1 MYTPAA
7 ADPRLV
13 VPAGSA
19 LDVEIAWRDGEL
31 HHRLRESGAVGW
43 QPLAVPALWVNR
55 RRAVVDGAVQRLSL
69 RLRSRGWFTRN
80 PGGHCALAIR
90 AAVTLPPDRPA
101 PGSLEGLGLAIGNV
115 SEAPNGCPLPPAA
128 QVESFWYGGNR
139 LVPGAWSA
147 PLAED
152 RWYAFEW
159 SVDASSRLRARI
171 TDVADGMP
179 LAELDYAD
187 PDAARRPAN
196 LAGWF
201 LTAAFAESSDGDWT
215 LDVAGL
221 REAWERPAR
230 G

>member
-1 MYTPAA
+1 MHTPVA
-7 ADPRLV
+7 ADPRLR
-13 VPAGSA
+13 VPEGAA
-19 LDVEIAWRDGEL
+19 LDLDIAWRGGAL
-31 HHRLRESGAVGW
+31 HHRLRHAGAIGW
-43 QPLAVPALWVNR
+43 QPLEVPALWVNR

-115 SEAPNGCPLPPAA
+115 SEAPNGCPQPPAA

-147 PLAED
+147 SLAED
-152 RWYAFEW
+152 RWYAFEL
-159 SVDASSRLRARI
+159 SVDASARLVARV
-171 TDVADGMP
+171 TDVADGAL
-179 LAELDYAD
+179 LADLAYAD

-201 LTAAFAESSDGDWT
+201 LTAAFAEGSSGDWA

-221 REAWERPAR
+221 RESWERPAA
-230 G
+230 

>member
-1 MYTPAA
+1 MHTPAA
-7 ADPRLV
+7 ADPRLA
-13 VPAGSA
+13 VPAGTT
-19 LDVEIAWRDGEL
+19 LDFEIAWRGGAL
-31 HHRLRESGAVGW
+31 HHRVREAGAVGW
-43 QPLAVPALWVNR
+43 QPLEAPALWMNR

-90 AAVTLPPDRPA
+90 AAVTLPPDRPP

-115 SEAPNGCPLPPAA
+115 SEAPNGCPQPPAA

-152 RWYAFEW
+152 RWCEIAL
-159 SVDASSRLRARI
+159 SVDASARMRARI
-171 TDVADGMP
+171 TDVADGAT
-179 LAELDYAD
+179 LADLEYVD

-201 LTAAFAESSDGDWT
+201 LTAAFAEGSGGDWA
-215 LDVAGL
+215 LDVAGF
-221 REAWERPAR
+221 REDWGRPAV

>member
-1 MYTPAA
+1 
-7 ADPRLV
+7 
-13 VPAGSA
+13 
-19 LDVEIAWRDGEL
+19 
-31 HHRLRESGAVGW
+31 
-43 QPLAVPALWVNR
+43 
-55 RRAVVDGAVQRLSL
+55 
-69 RLRSRGWFTRN
+69 
-80 PGGHCALAIR
+80 
-90 AAVTLPPDRPA
+90 VTLPPDRPA

-115 SEAPNGCPLPPAA
+115 SEAPNGCPQPPAA

-152 RWYAFEW
+152 RWYAIELA
-159 SVDASSRLRARI
+159 VDGASRLTAQ
-171 TDVADGMP
+171 VADIGGGAP
-179 LAELDYAD
+179 LAELAYAD

-201 LTAAFAESSDGDWT
+201 LTVAFAEGSSGDWA

-221 REAWERPAR
+221 REAWERPAT

>member
-1 MYTPAA
+1 MHTPAA
-7 ADPRLV
+7 ADPRLM
-13 VPAGSA
+13 VPEGTA
-19 LDVEIAWRDGEL
+19 LDFEIAWRGGAL
-31 HHRLRESGAVGW
+31 RHRLRESGAIGW
-43 QPLAVPALWVNR
+43 QPLEAPALWLNR
-55 RRAVVDGAVQRLSL
+55 RRAVVAGSVQRLSL

-80 PGGHCALAIR
+80 PGGHAALALR

-115 SEAPNGCPLPPAA
+115 SGAPQGCPQPPAA

-152 RWYAFEW
+152 RWYAIAFT
-159 SVDASSRLRARI
+159 VDAGMRLEGHVQDA
-171 TDVADGMP
+171 ADDNP
-179 LAELDYAD
+179 LAALSYTD
-187 PDAARRPAN
+187 PDAGRRPAN

-201 LTAAFAESSDGDWT
+201 LAIAFAEGSSGDWA
-215 LDVAGL
+215 LDVAGF
-221 REAWERPAR
+221 RETWERAA

>member
-1 MYTPAA
+1 MHTPAA
-7 ADPRLV
+7 ADPRLA
-13 VPAGSA
+13 VPADTA
-19 LDVEIAWRDGEL
+19 LDFEIAWRGGAL
-31 HHRLRESGAVGW
+31 HHRLREAGAVGW

-55 RRAVVDGAVQRLSL
+55 RRAVVDGWVQRLSL
-69 RLRSRGWFTRN
+69 RLRSRGWFSRN

-115 SEAPNGCPLPPAA
+115 SEAPNGCPQPPAA

-152 RWYAFEW
+152 RWYAIELA
-159 SVDASSRLRARI
+159 VDGASRLTAQ
-171 TDVADGMP
+171 VADIGGGAP
-179 LAELDYAD
+179 LAELAYAD

-201 LTAAFAESSDGDWT
+201 LTVAFAEGSSGDWA

-221 REAWERPAR
+221 REAWERPAT